1 MTEQRILFAK
11 SPRII
16 AGNWKMHGTK
26 ASVQAL
32 CTGLASGLRHDPA
45 VMVFPAFLHLEKVQD
60 MLGAHCLVGAQ
71 DISQFPDQGAFTG
84 EVSGAMLRDMGMVA
98 VLVGHSERRHILGES
113 DQLIR
118 LKLQRAWEAGL
129 GVMLCVGETAAQ
141 RDLGATRERLR
152 HQLRSALGQDKL
164 KGPLAVAYEP
174 VWAIGTGRA
183 ATTEQVATSLGWL
196 REELAGLG
204 HDPDLPVLYGGS
216 VNVRNAKELL
226 AIPTMDGLLI
236 GGASLEAEGFLE
248 IVAQARR

>member
-1 MTEQRILFAK
+1 MTEQHTLFAK
-11 SPRII
+11 TPRII

-32 CTGLASGLRHDPA
+32 CAGIAAGLRRDPA
-45 VMVFPAFLHLEKVQD
+45 VMVFPSFLHLDKVQE
-60 MLGAHCLVGAQ
+60 MLGTHCRVGAQ

-84 EVSGAMLRDMGMVA
+84 EVSGAMLRDMGMA
-98 VLVGHSERRHILGES
+98 AILVGHSERRHVLGES

-118 LKLQRAWEAGL
+118 LKLQRGWEAGL
-129 GVMLCVGETAAQ
+129 GVMLCVGETASE
-141 RDLGATRERLR
+141 RDLGATQERLR

-174 VWAIGTGRA
+174 VWAIGTGRS
-183 ATTEQVATSLGWL
+183 ATTEQVALSLDWL

-216 VNVRNAKELL
+216 VNMRNAEELL
-226 AIPTMDGLLI
+226 AIDTMDGLLV
-236 GGASLEAEGFLE
+236 GGASLQAESFLE